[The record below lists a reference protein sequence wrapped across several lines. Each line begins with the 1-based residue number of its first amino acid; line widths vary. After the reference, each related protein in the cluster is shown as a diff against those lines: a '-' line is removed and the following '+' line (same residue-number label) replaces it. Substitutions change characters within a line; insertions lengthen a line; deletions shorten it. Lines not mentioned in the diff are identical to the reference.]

1 MLIGVPAETAPGETR
16 VAVTAETAKKLVAQ
30 GHTVRVQ
37 SGAGVAASLTD
48 GAYEAAGAEIT
59 DAAGALGCEIVLKVR
74 IPDERETALM
84 KPGTVLVGMLNP
96 FDADGL
102 QRLASAGLTAF
113 ALEAAPRT
121 TRAQSMDVLSS
132 QANIA
137 GYKAVMMAADKYQ
150 RFFPMLMTAAGTVKA
165 ARVVIL
171 GVGVAGLQAIAT
183 AKRLGA
189 VIEAS
194 DVRPSVKE
202 QVESLGGKF
211 IDVPYETAE
220 EKEAA
225 EGVGGYA
232 RPMPPSWL
240 ERQKIEV
247 AKRVAAADIVIS
259 TALIPGRAAPTL
271 ITEDM
276 VKSMK
281 PGSVIVDIAAGKGP
295 DVNGE
300 MKGGNCPL
308 SEADKTVVKHGVT
321 IVGETNLAALVAA
334 DASSLYARNVL
345 DFLKLVLPKEGGLKI
360 DLEDDIVA
368 ACRMTRTARSRR
380 SKRTSEEKHRHG
392 SRIPHRHQPDHLRA
406 GHLRGLPRGVDRH
419 PGAAHAADGRHQRHL
434 RHRHRRGHAG
444 RGPH

>member
-1 MLIGVPAETAPGETR
+1 MLIGVPAETAAGETR
-16 VAVTAETAKKLVAQ
+16 VAVTPETVKKLVAS

-37 SGAGVAASLTD
+37 AGAGIAASVTD
-48 GAYEAAGAEIT
+48 AAYQTAGAEIT
-59 DAAGALGCEIVLKVR
+59 DAAGALSADMVLKVR
-74 IPDERETALM
+74 TPSDAEAAQLKAGAVVI
-84 KPGTVLVGMLNP
+84 GMLNP
-96 FDADGL
+96 FDAAGL
-102 QRLASAGLTAF
+102 QRLAAAGVTGF

-137 GYKAVMMAADKYQ
+137 GYKAVMIAADRYQ

-202 QVESLGGKF
+202 QIESLGGKF
-211 IDVPYETAE
+211 IDVPYETQE
-220 EKEAA
+220 EKDAA

-232 RPMPPSWL
+232 RPMPASWL
-240 ERQKIEV
+240 TRQQAEV
-247 AKRVAAADIVIS
+247 AKRVALADVVIS

-271 ITEDM
+271 VTEDM

-281 PGSVIVDIAAGKGP
+281 PGSVIVDIAAGKGA
-295 DVNGE
+295 DGI
-300 MKGGNCPL
+300 GGNCPL

-334 DASSLYARNVL
+334 DASALYARNVL
-345 DFLKLVLPKEGGLKI
+345 DFLKLVVTKEGALKI

-368 ACRMTRTARSRR
+368 ACRVTQDGQVTR
-380 SKRTSEEKHRHG
+380 K
-392 SRIPHRHQPDHLRA
+392 
-406 GHLRGLPRGVDRH
+406 
-419 PGAAHAADGRHQRHL
+419 
-434 RHRHRRGHAG
+434 
-444 RGPH
+444 

>member
-1 MLIGVPAETAPGETR
+1 MRIGVPMETRSGETR
-16 VAVTAETAKKLVAQ
+16 VALTPETAKKLKAH
-30 GHTVRVQ
+30 GHTLLVQ
-37 SGAGVAASLTD
+37 SGAGIAASVTD
-48 GAYEAAGAEIT
+48 AAYVAAGAEVT
-59 DAAGALGCEIVLKVR
+59 DAAGAFGCDLVLKVSA
-74 IPDERETALM
+74 PTASELALM
-84 KPGTVLVGMLNP
+84 KPGTALVGMLNP
-96 FDADGL
+96 FDAQGL
-102 QRLASAGLTAF
+102 QAMAAAGVTGF

-137 GYKAVMMAADKYQ
+137 GYKAVMMAANQYQ

-232 RPMPPSWL
+232 RPMPQSWL
-240 ERQKIEV
+240 DRQKAEV
-247 AKRVAAADIVIS
+247 AKRVAQADVVIS
-259 TALIPGRAAPTL
+259 TALIPGRAAPVLVTA
-271 ITEDM
+271 EM
-276 VKSMK
+276 VQSMK
-281 PGSVIVDIAAGKGP
+281 PGSVIVDIAAGKAADG
-295 DVNGE
+295 VA
-300 MKGGNCPL
+300 GNCVL
-308 SEADKTVVKHGVT
+308 TEAGKTVLKHGVN
-321 IVGETNLAALVAA
+321 IIGETNLPALVAA

-345 DFLKLVLPKEGGLKI
+345 DFLKLVLTKEGEFKV

-368 ACRMTRTARSRR
+368 ACLMTQAGVV
-380 SKRTSEEKHRHG
+380 KRTT
-392 SRIPHRHQPDHLRA
+392 
-406 GHLRGLPRGVDRH
+406 
-419 PGAAHAADGRHQRHL
+419 
-434 RHRHRRGHAG
+434 
-444 RGPH
+444 

>member
-1 MLIGVPAETAPGETR
+1 MQIGIPAETLAGETR
-16 VAVTAETAKKLVAQ
+16 VAITAEVVKKLSAQ
-30 GHTVRVQ
+30 GHKVRVQ
-37 SGAGVAASLTD
+37 SGAGLRSSLTD
-48 GAYEAAGAEIT
+48 EAFASGGAEIT
-59 DAAGALGCEIVLKVR
+59 DAHGAFACELVVKVR
-74 IPDERETALM
+74 APSEVELAMMT
-84 KPGTVLVGMLNP
+84 PGSSLVGMLNP
-96 FDADGL
+96 FDPVGL
-102 QRLASAGLTAF
+102 QRIASAKLNGF

-121 TRAQSMDVLSS
+121 SRAQSMDVLSS

-202 QVESLGGKF
+202 QVESLGAKF
-211 IDVPYETAE
+211 IDVPYETDE

-225 EGVGGYA
+225 VGVGGYA
-232 RPMPPSWL
+232 KPMPQSWL
-240 ERQKIEV
+240 DRQKAEV
-247 AKRVAAADIVIS
+247 AKRVAQADVVIS

-281 PGSVIVDIAAGKGP
+281 PGSVIVDIAAGKGL
-295 DVNGE
+295 NG
-300 MKGGNCPL
+300 GGNCPL
-308 SEADKTVVKHGVT
+308 SEADKTVVKHDVT
-321 IVGETNLAALVAA
+321 LIGETNLPALVAA

-345 DFLKLVLPKEGGLKI
+345 DFLKLIINKEGALHV

-368 ACRMTRTARSRR
+368 ACLVTQGGEVRR
-380 SKRTSEEKHRHG
+380 K
-392 SRIPHRHQPDHLRA
+392 
-406 GHLRGLPRGVDRH
+406 
-419 PGAAHAADGRHQRHL
+419 
-434 RHRHRRGHAG
+434 
-444 RGPH
+444 

>member
-1 MLIGVPAETAPGETR
+1 MLIGVPAETVAGETR
-16 VAVTAETAKKLVAQ
+16 VAVTPETVKKLSAS
-30 GHTVRVQ
+30 GHTVHVQ
-37 SGAGVAASLTD
+37 SGAGIAASVTD
-48 GAYEAAGAEIT
+48 AAYQAAGAQIT
-59 DAAGALGCEIVLKVR
+59 DQAGAFGADMVLKVR
-74 IPDERETALM
+74 TPTDTETALL
-84 KPGTVLVGMLNP
+84 KSGAVVIGMLNP
-96 FDADGL
+96 FDAAGL
-102 QRLASAGLTAF
+102 QRLASAGVTAF

-137 GYKAVMMAADKYQ
+137 GYKAVMIAADKYQ

-202 QVESLGGKF
+202 QIESLGGKF
-211 IDVPYETAE
+211 IEVSYDTDE

-225 EGVGGYA
+225 VGVGGYA
-232 RPMPPSWL
+232 KPMPASWL
-240 ERQKIEV
+240 ARQQVEV
-247 AKRVAAADIVIS
+247 AKRVALADIVIS

-276 VKSMK
+276 VKAMK
-281 PGSVIVDIAAGKGP
+281 PGSVIVDIAAGKGA
-295 DVNGE
+295 DGI
-300 MKGGNCPL
+300 GGNCPL

-334 DASSLYARNVL
+334 DASALYARNVL
-345 DFLKLVLPKEGGLKI
+345 DFLKLIVTKEGALKI

-368 ACRMTRTARSRR
+368 ACRMT
-380 SKRTSEEKHRHG
+380 
-392 SRIPHRHQPDHLRA
+392 Q
-406 GHLRGLPRGVDRH
+406 
-419 PGAAHAADGRHQRHL
+419 DGQVTRK
-434 RHRHRRGHAG
+434 
-444 RGPH
+444 

>member
-1 MLIGVPAETAPGETR
+1 MLIGVPAETLPGETR
-16 VAVTAETAKKLVAQ
+16 VAVTPETVKKLKAA
-30 GHTVRVQ
+30 GHTLRIQ
-37 SGAGVAASLTD
+37 SGAGVAASATD
-48 GAYEAAGAEIT
+48 EALAAAGAEIT
-59 DAAGALGCEIVLKVR
+59 DAAQAWACPLVLKVR
-74 IPDERETALM
+74 PPSPAELAQAQSGAT
-84 KPGTVLVGMLNP
+84 LVGMLNP
-96 FDADGL
+96 FDAEGL
-102 QRLASAGLTAF
+102 QRIAAAGLTSF

-137 GYKAVMMAADKYQ
+137 GYKAVMEAANQYQ

-202 QVESLGGKF
+202 QVESLGAKF

-232 RPMPPSWL
+232 RPMPQSWL
-240 ERQKIEV
+240 DRQKAEV
-247 AKRVAAADIVIS
+247 AKRVALADVVIS
-259 TALIPGRAAPTL
+259 TALIPGRAAPVL
-271 ITEDM
+271 ITEEM

-281 PGSVIVDIAAGKGP
+281 PGSVIVDLAAGKGA
-295 DVNGE
+295 NGV
-300 MKGGNCPL
+300 GGNCPL
-308 SEADKTVVKHGVT
+308 TETDQTVVKHGVT
-321 IVGETNLAALVAA
+321 LVGDTNLPARVAA
-334 DASSLYARNVL
+334 DASALYARNVL
-345 DFLKLVLPKEGGLKI
+345 DFLKLVVNKEGALHI

-368 ACRMTRTARSRR
+368 ACLMTQGGEV
-380 SKRTSEEKHRHG
+380 KRK
-392 SRIPHRHQPDHLRA
+392 
-406 GHLRGLPRGVDRH
+406 
-419 PGAAHAADGRHQRHL
+419 
-434 RHRHRRGHAG
+434 
-444 RGPH
+444 

>member
-1 MLIGVPAETAPGETR
+1 MLIGVPLETAAGETR
-16 VAVTAETAKKLVAQ
+16 VAVTPETAKKLNAL

-37 SGAGVAASLTD
+37 SGAGVAASATD
-48 GAYEAAGAEIT
+48 EAYAAAGAEIT
-59 DAAGALGCEIVLKVR
+59 DRSGAFAADLILKVR
-74 IPDERETALM
+74 SPSLDELVLVKTGAA
-84 KPGTVLVGMLNP
+84 LVGMLNP
-96 FDADGL
+96 FDKDNL
-102 QRLASAGLTAF
+102 NRLAGAGLTSF

-137 GYKAVMMAADKYQ
+137 GYKAVMIAAGKYQ
-150 RFFPMLMTAAGTVKA
+150 RLFPMLMTAAGTIKA

-202 QVESLGGKF
+202 QIESLGGKF

-232 RPMPPSWL
+232 KPMPPSWL
-240 ERQKIEV
+240 ERQKVEV

-259 TALIPGRAAPTL
+259 TALIPGRAAPVL
-271 ITEDM
+271 ITEEM

-281 PGSVIVDIAAGKGP
+281 PGSVIVDMAAP
-295 DVNGE
+295 A
-300 MKGGNCPL
+300 GGNCPL
-308 SEADKTVVKHGVT
+308 TEAGQTVVRYGVT
-321 IVGETNLAALVAA
+321 IVGETNIPALVAA
-334 DASSLYARNVL
+334 DSSSLYARNVL
-345 DFLKLVLPKEGGLKI
+345 DFLKLVITKEGTF
-360 DLEDDIVA
+360 DVPMDDDIVV
-368 ACRMTRTARSRR
+368 ACLMTRDGKVCRS
-380 SKRTSEEKHRHG
+380 
-392 SRIPHRHQPDHLRA
+392 
-406 GHLRGLPRGVDRH
+406 
-419 PGAAHAADGRHQRHL
+419 
-434 RHRHRRGHAG
+434 
-444 RGPH
+444 

>member
-1 MLIGVPAETAPGETR
+1 MQIGVPAETTLGETR
-16 VAVTAETAKKLVAQ
+16 VAVTPETAKKLKAQ
-30 GHTVRVQ
+30 GHVIRVQ
-37 SGAGVAASLTD
+37 SGAGVAASATD
-48 GAYEAAGAEIT
+48 EAYVAAGAEIT
-59 DAAGALGCEIVLKVR
+59 DADGAFGAELVLKVR
-74 IPDERETALM
+74 CPFDNEVVRM
-84 KPGTVLVGMLNP
+84 KSGTTVVGLLNP
-96 FDADGL
+96 FDASGL
-102 QRLASAGLTAF
+102 QRLAVANLTAF

-137 GYKAVMMAADKYQ
+137 GYKAVMMGADKYQ
-150 RFFPMLMTAAGTVKA
+150 RLFPMLMTAAGTIKA

-202 QVESLGGKF
+202 QVESLGAKF

-232 RPMPPSWL
+232 RPMPQSWL
-240 ERQKIEV
+240 DRQKIEV

-259 TALIPGRAAPTL
+259 TALIPGRAAPVL
-271 ITEDM
+271 VTEDM
-276 VKSMK
+276 VKAMK
-281 PGSVIVDIAAGKGP
+281 PGSVIVDMAAP
-295 DVNGE
+295 A
-300 MKGGNCPL
+300 GGNCPL
-308 SEADKTVVKHGVT
+308 TEAGQTVVKHGVT
-321 IVGETNLAALVAA
+321 LIGETNIPALVAA

-345 DFLKLVLPKEGGLKI
+345 DFLKLILPPEGGLKV

-368 ACRMTRTARSRR
+368 ACLMTQNGEIRR
-380 SKRTSEEKHRHG
+380 K
-392 SRIPHRHQPDHLRA
+392 
-406 GHLRGLPRGVDRH
+406 
-419 PGAAHAADGRHQRHL
+419 
-434 RHRHRRGHAG
+434 
-444 RGPH
+444 

>member
-1 MLIGVPAETAPGETR
+1 MLIGVPAETTAGETR
-16 VAVTAETAKKLVAQ
+16 VAATPETVKKLVAS
-30 GHTVRVQ
+30 GHAIRVQ
-37 SGAGVAASLTD
+37 SGAGIAASVTD
-48 GAYEAAGAEIT
+48 AAYEAAGAEIVNMN
-59 DAAGALGCEIVLKVR
+59 AAFAADMVLKVR
-74 IPDERETALM
+74 TPSDAETALM
-84 KPGTVLVGMLNP
+84 KPGTVVIGMLNP
-96 FDADGL
+96 FDAVGL
-102 QRLASAGLTAF
+102 QRLATAGLTAF

-137 GYKAVMMAADKYQ
+137 GYKAVMIAADKYQ

-202 QVESLGGKF
+202 QIESLGGKF
-211 IDVPYETAE
+211 IEVSYDTDE

-225 EGVGGYA
+225 VGVGGYA
-232 RPMPPSWL
+232 KPMPASWL
-240 ERQKIEV
+240 ARQQVEV
-247 AKRVAAADIVIS
+247 AKRVALADIVIS

-276 VKSMK
+276 VKAMK

-295 DVNGE
+295 EGV
-300 MKGGNCPL
+300 GGNCPL
-308 SEADKTVVKHGVT
+308 SEADQTVVKHGVT
-321 IVGETNLAALVAA
+321 IVGETNLPALVAA
-334 DASSLYARNVL
+334 DASALYARNVL
-345 DFLKLVLPKEGGLKI
+345 DFLKLIVTKEGGLKI

-368 ACRMTRTARSRR
+368 ACR
-380 SKRTSEEKHRHG
+380 
-392 SRIPHRHQPDHLRA
+392 
-406 GHLRGLPRGVDRH
+406 V
-419 PGAAHAADGRHQRHL
+419 AHDGQVTKK
-434 RHRHRRGHAG
+434 
-444 RGPH
+444 

>member
-1 MLIGVPAETAPGETR
+1 MLIGVPAETALGETR
-16 VAVTAETAKKLVAQ
+16 VAVTPETAKKLVAQ
-30 GHTVRVQ
+30 GHVIRVQ
-37 SGAGVAASLTD
+37 TGAGVAASVTD
-48 GAYEAAGAEIT
+48 AAYEAAGAEIT
-59 DAAGALGCEIVLKVR
+59 DQAGAFGADIVLKVR
-74 IPDERETALM
+74 TPFDNEIALM
-84 KPGTVLVGMLNP
+84 KAGTVVVGMLNP
-96 FDADGL
+96 FDAAGL
-102 QRLASAGLTAF
+102 QRLATAGLTAF

-137 GYKAVMMAADKYQ
+137 GYKAVMIAADKYQ

-202 QVESLGGKF
+202 QIESLGGKF
-211 IDVPYETAE
+211 IEVSYDTDE

-225 EGVGGYA
+225 VGVGGYA
-232 RPMPPSWL
+232 KPMPPSWL
-240 ERQKIEV
+240 ARQQVEV
-247 AKRVAAADIVIS
+247 AKRVALADIVIS

-295 DVNGE
+295 EGI
-300 MKGGNCPL
+300 GGNCPL

-321 IVGETNLAALVAA
+321 IVGETNLPALVAA

-345 DFLKLVLPKEGGLKI
+345 DFMKLIVTKEGTLKI

-368 ACRMTRTARSRR
+368 ACRMA
-380 SKRTSEEKHRHG
+380 
-392 SRIPHRHQPDHLRA
+392 Q
-406 GHLRGLPRGVDRH
+406 
-419 PGAAHAADGRHQRHL
+419 DGQVTKK
-434 RHRHRRGHAG
+434 
-444 RGPH
+444 

>member
-1 MLIGVPAETAPGETR
+1 MRIGVPAETRAGETR
-16 VAVTAETAKKLVAQ
+16 VAMTPETAKKLKAQ
-30 GHTVRVQ
+30 GHTLLVQ
-37 SGAGVAASLTD
+37 SGAGLAASVTD
-48 GAYEAAGAEIT
+48 AAYEAVGVEIS
-59 DAAGALGCEIVLKVR
+59 DAAGALSCELVLNVSAPSAAELKQ
-74 IPDERETALM
+74 M
-84 KPGTVLVGMLNP
+84 KSGAALVGMLNP
-96 FDADGL
+96 FDAEGL
-102 QRLASAGLTAF
+102 AQLAGAGLTSF

-137 GYKAVMMAADKYQ
+137 GYKAVMVAADKYQ

-240 ERQKIEV
+240 ERQKVEV
-247 AKRVAAADIVIS
+247 AKRVAMADVVIS
-259 TALIPGRAAPTL
+259 TALIPGRAAPVL
-271 ITEDM
+271 VTEDM

-281 PGSVIVDIAAGKGP
+281 PGSVIVDIAAGKAADG
-295 DVNGE
+295 V
-300 MKGGNCPL
+300 GGNCL
-308 SEADKTVVKHGVT
+308 LTEAGKTVVKHGVT
-321 IVGETNLAALVAA
+321 LVGETNLPALVAA

-345 DFLKLVLPKEGGLKI
+345 DFLKLVITKEGEFKV
-360 DLEDDIVA
+360 DMEDDIVA
-368 ACRMTRTARSRR
+368 ACLMTQGGDV
-380 SKRTSEEKHRHG
+380 KRK
-392 SRIPHRHQPDHLRA
+392 
-406 GHLRGLPRGVDRH
+406 
-419 PGAAHAADGRHQRHL
+419 
-434 RHRHRRGHAG
+434 
-444 RGPH
+444 

>member
-1 MLIGVPAETAPGETR
+1 MPDPDLREAWADLLQRRPTFREPLAVYDEILDAWARWSPDRSLVARESASSCREHWEQGVP
-16 VAVTAETAKKLVAQ
+16 LVA
-30 GHTVRVQ
+30 
-37 SGAGVAASLTD
+37 AASV
-48 GAYEAAGAEIT
+48 
-59 DAAGALGCEIVLKVR
+59 ALRRADVE
-74 IPDERETALM
+74 D
-84 KPGTVLVGMLNP
+84 LVGAAMETLARTRP
-96 FDADGL
+96 DLAPRL
-102 QRLASAGLTAF
+102 QRLAAAGVTAF

-137 GYKAVMMAADKYQ
+137 GYKAVMIAADKYQ

-202 QVESLGGKF
+202 QIESLGGKF
-211 IDVPYETAE
+211 IEVSYDTDE

-225 EGVGGYA
+225 VGVGGYA
-232 RPMPPSWL
+232 KPMPASWL
-240 ERQKIEV
+240 ARQQVEV
-247 AKRVAAADIVIS
+247 AKRVALADIVIS

-276 VKSMK
+276 VKAMK
-281 PGSVIVDIAAGKGP
+281 PGSVIVVIAAGKGA
-295 DVNGE
+295 DGV
-300 MKGGNCPL
+300 GGNCPL

-334 DASSLYARNVL
+334 DASALYARNVL
-345 DFLKLVLPKEGGLKI
+345 DFLKLIVTKEGGLKI

-368 ACRMTRTARSRR
+368 ACR
-380 SKRTSEEKHRHG
+380 
-392 SRIPHRHQPDHLRA
+392 
-406 GHLRGLPRGVDRH
+406 V
-419 PGAAHAADGRHQRHL
+419 AHDGQVTKK
-434 RHRHRRGHAG
+434 
-444 RGPH
+444 